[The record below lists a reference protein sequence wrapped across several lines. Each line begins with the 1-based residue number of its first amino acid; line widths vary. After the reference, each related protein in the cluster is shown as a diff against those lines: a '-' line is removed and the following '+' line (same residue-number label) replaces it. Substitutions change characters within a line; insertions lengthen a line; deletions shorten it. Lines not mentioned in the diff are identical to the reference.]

1 MTWEEQIDSEYSVD
15 GAYVQ
20 DNEVWFSQ
28 IPVPEGSMS
37 ITTKGKLI
45 DVEATDVIV
54 AENAYNYELS

>member
-1 MTWEEQIDSEYSVD
+1 MTWEEWVDSEYGVSY
-15 GAYVQ
+15 AYIQ

-37 ITTKGKLI
+37 HATTGKLI